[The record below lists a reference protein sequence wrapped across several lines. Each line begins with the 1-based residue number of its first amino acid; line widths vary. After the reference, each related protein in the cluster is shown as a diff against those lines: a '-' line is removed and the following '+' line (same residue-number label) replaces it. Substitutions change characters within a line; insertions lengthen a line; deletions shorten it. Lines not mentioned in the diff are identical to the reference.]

1 MRDLILRVVA
11 RALIPFVLIYGLYV
25 IVFGHVSPG
34 GGFSGGATLG
44 AGLILYRLT
53 YKGAE
58 IDSNITINSKMQFFS
73 DMLEHKGMMMQAI
86 TGFYTF
92 FICLIFIVII
102 FPFPIDLHGNWFN
115 VANGFKVAL
124 SLVKLF
130 YLLSTI
136 ESEDDSCGPL
146 TKCGK

>member
-11 RALIPFVLIYGLYV
+11 RALIPFVIMYGLYV

-58 IDSNITINSKMQFFS
+58 VDPGITINSKMKVFS

-86 TGFYTF
+86 TGLYTF
-92 FICLIFIVII
+92 LIGIIFLIII
-102 FPFPIDLHGNWFN
+102 FPVPISLHGNWFN

-130 YLLSTI
+130 YLLSTL
-136 ESEDDSCGPL
+136 ESEDGKIGSI
-146 TKCGK
+146 TKHSR

>member
-1 MRDLILRVVA
+1 MKDLILRVVA
-11 RALIPFVLIYGLYV
+11 RALIPFVIMYGLYV
-25 IVFGHVSPG
+25 IIFGHISPG

-58 IDSNITINSKMQFFS
+58 IDPNVKINSKMQSFS
-73 DMLEHKGMMMQAI
+73 DTLEHKGMTMQAI
-86 TGFYTF
+86 TGVYTF
-92 FICLIFIVII
+92 FIGLIFIVII
-102 FPFPIDLHGNWFN
+102 FPFPIELHGNWFN

-130 YLLSTI
+130 YLLSTL
-136 ESEDDSCGPL
+136 EREDDSCGAL
-146 TKCGK
+146 AERGE